1 MVKLTVNVVSAAG
14 ETVCDCAP
22 PSLHPEN
29 RYLVAVS
36 PCGDA
41 TESVW
46 DEDGVQLKEAEPV
59 YVTPSTRNVLPGGL
73 DRTVTVTGAGV
84 KPAVSVTGPRMITPA
99 GFAGPLYEPGP
110 EPVQPV
116 KEYPG
121 AGVAVIATDEA
132 VSYQEPGGDTV
143 PPGPACIVR
152 RNWERNAA
160 VYVAGEVAVTL
171 WLREPPSLQEIH
183 RNLLSG
189 DAPFCRLSEEM
200 EWTEPSAQLNV
211 RGAV

>member
-1 MVKLTVNVVSAAG
+1 MNVVSVIGA
-14 ETVCDCAP
+14 TVWFWAP

-41 TESVW
+41 TESAW

-73 DRTVTVTGAGV
+73 DRTVTVTGARV
-84 KPAVSVTGPRMITPA
+84 NPAVSVTGPRMVTPA

-110 EPVQPV
+110 VPVQPA

-121 AGVAVIATDEA
+121 AGVAVIATD
-132 VSYQEPGGDTV
+132 D
-143 PPGPACIVR
+143 
-152 RNWERNAA
+152 
-160 VYVAGEVAVTL
+160 
-171 WLREPPSLQEIH
+171 H
-183 RNLLSG
+183 
-189 DAPFCRLSEEM
+189 
-200 EWTEPSAQLNV
+200 
-211 RGAV
+211 